1 MSALGSTVRTHAGAC
16 EGGRVLVADD
26 DDALTRAF
34 SRILSDAGHQVS
46 VASDGREAADML
58 RGGSFDAIVSDL
70 RMPRLGGIELLRL
83 IRERDLDLP
92 VIIVAAVPDMATA
105 IEAIEYGA
113 YRYIPKPVLTHDL
126 RASVQ
131 AAVGVRRMARLKRE
145 ALDLLGQAP
154 AAGAERAGLEA
165 ALGRA
170 LDALWIAYQPIVRPS
185 RREVFGY
192 EVLLRT
198 SEPAFPEARD
208 VVEAAERLG
217 RLPELGARVR
227 ALAGASTP
235 DWDRGVLFLNV
246 HPREL
251 DDEALFSAKS
261 PIAHMATNV
270 VLEITER
277 AALEG
282 LTDVR
287 ERVARL
293 RQLGFRL
300 AVDDLGAGY
309 AGLTSFATLEP
320 EVVKF
325 DLTLVRGVD
334 TSDVKRR
341 IIEKM
346 TSLARTMGILVVA
359 EGVETEAERSALDSV
374 GCELMQGY
382 LFGKPA
388 AGFPEVNF

>member
-1 MSALGSTVRTHAGAC
+1 MGTG

-26 DDALTRAF
+26 DDSLQRAF
-34 SRILSDAGHQVS
+34 SRILSDAGHEVS
-46 VASDGREAADML
+46 LASDGHEAADMV
-58 RGGSFDAIVSDL
+58 RERSFDAVVSDL

-83 IRERDLDLP
+83 IRERDVDLP
-92 VIIVAAVPDMATA
+92 VIIVTAVPDMATA
-105 IEAIEYGA
+105 IQAIEYGA
-113 YRYIPKPVLTHDL
+113 YRYLPKPVTTSDL
-126 RASVQ
+126 RASVKS
-131 AAVGVRRMARLKRE
+131 AIGFRRMARLKRE
-145 ALDLLGQAP
+145 ALDLLGNVP
-154 AAGAERAGLEA
+154 ATGAERAGLEA

-170 LDALWIAYQPIVRPS
+170 LDTLWIAYQPIVRPR

-198 SEPAFPEARD
+198 REPAFPEAQD
-208 VVEAAERLG
+208 VVAAAERLG
-217 RLPELGARVR
+217 RMPELGARVR
-227 ALAGASTP
+227 ELAGAADP
-235 DWDRGVLFLNV
+235 DWNRGVLFLNL

-251 DDEALFSAKS
+251 DDEALFSAVS
-261 PIAHMATNV
+261 PLGKMASKV

-277 AALEG
+277 TALEG
-282 LTDVR
+282 LKDVR

-293 RQLGFRL
+293 RKLGFRL

-346 TSLARTMGILVVA
+346 TTLARTMGILVVA
-359 EGVETEAERSALDSV
+359 EGVETAAERDALDSV
-374 GCELMQGY
+374 GCELMQGF
-382 LFGKPA
+382 LFGKPT
-388 AGFPEVNF
+388 AGFPDIHW